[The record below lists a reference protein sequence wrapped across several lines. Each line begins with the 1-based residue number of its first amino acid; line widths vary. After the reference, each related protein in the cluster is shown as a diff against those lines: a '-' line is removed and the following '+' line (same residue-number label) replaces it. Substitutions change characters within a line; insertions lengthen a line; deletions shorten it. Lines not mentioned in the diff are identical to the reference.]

1 MHRLKYRVV
10 LIILVMVLLLAS
22 LSFNVFARPL
32 VATPIILAASA
43 PYSVLAGS
51 GVINTGA
58 TTISGNVGIAPG
70 TTITGFP
77 PGIVGP
83 PGVIHVNNANAVV
96 SQEDNLKVFS
106 FDLDQ
111 TCTQIFGSV
120 DLTTTFPTGV
130 GPGVYCS
137 TGSFSLSGN
146 LNLIGS
152 GVWIFKTGTTLIT
165 SPGSSVTGGD
175 PCNVWWRVDSSAA
188 LGASTSFVGNI
199 LARTDINLGNGT
211 ILSGRAF
218 AQTGQVVLQSNIIA
232 NPICAVQPIPT
243 NTYTTTPT
251 GTATRTATKPATN
264 TPTITRTGTL
274 PNTPTRTYT
283 LTYTPTAVPPTP
295 TRLPAVA
302 GLPGSGG
309 APIRSKDFPWSL
321 VVAGGF
327 GVVAL
332 VLGFRVYRRSYR
344 SKQ

>member
-1 MHRLKYRVV
+1 MYKLKYRMSSIF
-10 LIILVMVLLLAS
+10 LIMALLLAS
-22 LSFNVFARPL
+22 LSFSVSAHPL
-32 VATPIILAASA
+32 AATPIILAASA

-51 GVINTGA
+51 GVINTGT

-70 TTITGFP
+70 TTMTGFP

-83 PGVIHVNNANAVV
+83 PGVVHVNDANAIV
-96 SQEDNLKVFS
+96 SQEDNVKVFS

-111 TCTQIFGSV
+111 TCTQVFGSV
-120 DLTTTFPTGV
+120 DLSTTFPSGV

-146 LNLIGS
+146 LNLIGA

-199 LARTDINLGNGT
+199 FARTDINLGNGT
-211 ILSGRAF
+211 IVSGRAF

-251 GTATRTATKPATN
+251 GTATRTATKPATH

-274 PNTPTRTYT
+274 PYTPTRTYT
-283 LTYTPTAVPPTP
+283 PTYTPTPVPPTP

-321 VVAGGF
+321 AVAGGF

-332 VLGFRVYRRSYR
+332 GLGVRAYYRFYR
-344 SKQ
+344 SKR